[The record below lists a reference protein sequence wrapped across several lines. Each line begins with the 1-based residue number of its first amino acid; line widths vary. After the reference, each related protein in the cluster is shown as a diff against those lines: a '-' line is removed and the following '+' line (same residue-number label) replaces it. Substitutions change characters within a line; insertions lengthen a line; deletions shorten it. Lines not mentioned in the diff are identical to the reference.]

1 MNVKSKSKL
10 KMISSLITCTLS
22 LFSLVT
28 LTLSWFAMNKDADAG
43 GMGVLIK
50 DTSLVK
56 SVEYY
61 VADSDADGYVF
72 KPAATQAGNVMG
84 KYDILADKY
93 QFLIKV
99 TLHSQMNVKVAGSTQ
114 TDFFL
119 GSATA
124 TNGLQLTQ
132 TGYKEDG
139 TTINN
144 ALSSVVAISAF
155 VSADTTVDIAKSA
168 DAAGNTTYTIAQ
180 LPQNQVGF
188 FNGNAGPAAD
198 IAASLNKTPVITDS
212 LSVVADNNENGGYVF
227 FMMLTY
233 DSNLMSAVFDAN
245 MENPVF
251 TEGTADSAIPF
262 LLDFELLLSA
272 AG

>member
-10 KMISSLITCTLS
+10 KMISSLITCALS

-56 SVEYY
+56 QIDYF
-61 VADSDADGYVF
+61 VADSEESDYIF
-72 KPAATQAGNVMG
+72 KPVGDETAGVLG

-99 TLHSQMNVKVAGSTQ
+99 TLHSEMSIKITGSTQ

-124 TNGLQLTQ
+124 ENGLQLTQ
-132 TGYKEDG
+132 NGYKADG

-155 VSADTTVDIAKSA
+155 VSTDTAIGITKTD
-168 DAAGNTTYTIAQ
+168 DGTGYNIAQ
-180 LPQNQVGF
+180 LPETSVGF
-188 FNGNAGPAAD
+188 FDGDATDIAGSLNQAPIIADKFSVAAD
-198 IAASLNKTPVITDS
+198 
-212 LSVVADNNENGGYVF
+212 DNESGEFVF
-227 FMMLTY
+227 FIMLSY
-233 DSNLMSAVFDAN
+233 DSGLMSAVFDAN
-245 MENPVF
+245 MDNTVF
-251 TEGTADSAIPF
+251 TEGGADSSIPF
-262 LLDFELLLSA
+262 LLDFELLLSV

>member
-10 KMISSLITCTLS
+10 KMISSLITCALS

-56 SVEYY
+56 QIDYF
-61 VADSDADGYVF
+61 VADSTADGYVF
-72 KPAATQAGNVMG
+72 KPADDENPNVLG
-84 KYDILADKY
+84 QYDILADKY

-99 TLHSQMNVKVAGSTQ
+99 TLHSQMNIKIAGSTQ

-124 TNGLQLTQ
+124 ENGLMLTEK
-132 TGYKEDG
+132 GYKADG
-139 TTINN
+139 ATINN

-155 VSADTTVDIAKSA
+155 VSTDTKINITKTDDKT
-168 DAAGNTTYTIAQ
+168 GYTIAQ
-180 LPQNQVGF
+180 LPEKSVGF
-188 FNGNAGPAAD
+188 FDGTVAD
-198 IAASLNKTPVITDS
+198 IAASLTQAPVIANN
-212 LSVVADNNENGGYVF
+212 LNVAADDNENNEFVF
-227 FMMLTY
+227 FIMLTY

-251 TEGTADSAIPF
+251 AEGDADSSIPF
-262 LLDFELLLSA
+262 LLDFELLLSV

>member
-10 KMISSLITCTLS
+10 KMISSLITCALS

-56 SVEYY
+56 SVEYF
-61 VADSDADGYVF
+61 VADSTADGYVF
-72 KPAATQAGNVMG
+72 KPADDENPNVLG
-84 KYDILADKY
+84 QYDILADKY

-99 TLHSQMNVKVAGSTQ
+99 TLHSQMSIKIAGSTQ

-124 TNGLQLTQ
+124 DNGLMLTEN
-132 TGYKEDG
+132 GYKADG

-155 VSADTTVDIAKSA
+155 VSDDTKINITKTDDKT
-168 DAAGNTTYTIAQ
+168 GYTIAQ
-180 LPQNQVGF
+180 LPEKSVGF
-188 FNGNAGPAAD
+188 FDGDADTAAD
-198 IAASLNKTPVITDS
+198 IAASLDQAPVIANS
-212 LSVVADNNENGGYVF
+212 LNVAADDNENGEFVF
-227 FMMLTY
+227 FIMLTY

-251 TEGTADSAIPF
+251 SEGDADSSIPF
-262 LLDFELLLSA
+262 LLDFELLLSV